1 MQGEALLSNPELSWV
16 WSQLFSV
23 KTSVPKCRQCHLL
36 ESVLLRNQCLWGE
49 TATSV
54 CRCLIHKRESFSEH
68 GAMKSILL
76 VKIHKP
82 CTCTLPTVHDNN
94 GYMNPHSRPYKLIY
108 VLTHWP
114 KEDLIILFNFANL
127 TGDTWHLA
135 ATISFP
141 FPNWWRLSSVIL
153 QLSRPPL
160 GIGSGELWKKNN
172 LQAKEKY
179 TGRNWSPS
187 ITE

>member
-1 MQGEALLSNPELSWV
+1 MPYTCLTADLNPHYPSNRMASLQAYHLLLLEDISKITFSTRCWVSVFQQQSRGRKKRARAMQGEALLSNPELSWV

-54 CRCLIHKRESFSEH
+54 CRCLIRKRESFSEH

-94 GYMNPHSRPYKLIY
+94 GYTNPYWRPYKHLYI
-108 VLTHWP
+108 LTY
-114 KEDLIILFNFANL
+114 FSQ
-127 TGDTWHLA
+127 
-135 ATISFP
+135 IS
-141 FPNWWRLSSVIL
+141 
-153 QLSRPPL
+153 
-160 GIGSGELWKKNN
+160 
-172 LQAKEKY
+172 
-179 TGRNWSPS
+179 
-187 ITE
+187 